1 MPLVDI
7 EISIN
12 VSVLSKDVVAF
23 LRAADL
29 RVSQFVWDCPIRVT

>member
-12 VSVLSKDVVAF
+12 GSVLSEDVVGF

-29 RVSQFVWDCPIRVT
+29 RVSQFVRDCPIRVT